1 MLLDRP
7 LPGGTVAGFAAR
19 PTSLI
24 GRAHRTMGPLLLLI
38 LLFAIAWVVLILP
51 KQREL
56 KRHNALVA
64 SLEVGDEVMTGS
76 GFYGTLTE
84 ITDDTV
90 VVLLAPGIE
99 VKLARRA
106 VAAKVVAP
114 ADTADTADSTD
125 TPDSAVPAVAAD
137 EAAADTAPADDAD
150 EDVDR

>member
-1 MLLDRP
+1 M
-7 LPGGTVAGFAAR
+7 AGFAAHN
-19 PTSLI
+19 TSLI

-84 ITDDTV
+84 VTDDTV
-90 VVLLAPGIE
+90 LVQLAPGIE

-114 ADTADTADSTD
+114 DEIPDDGNTVSADGAD
-125 TPDSAVPAVAAD
+125 TPDPATAAD
-137 EAAADTAPADDAD
+137 DTDAD